1 MTQQAEGAATVNGA
15 AVGSAGA
22 RRSAVTNPLRPGV
35 WRDFAR
41 LAAEGFTI
49 GLLVSVLL
57 ALCVLMIAGSS
68 RSPEREP
75 TAGARA
81 AWSAVAVPNGEDR
94 RGR

>member
-1 MTQQAEGAATVNGA
+1 MTEQGKSAAGAATVDGVGA
-15 AVGSAGA
+15 GP
-22 RRSAVTNPLRPGV
+22 RRPAVTHPLRSGV

-57 ALCVLMIAGSS
+57 AACVLMIAGSS
-68 RSPEREP
+68 RSPDREP
-75 TAGARA
+75 SPGAHA
-81 AWSAVAVPNGEDR
+81 PWSSSAVPNGEDR